1 MVLYPICGNLGL
13 QHSAVHTSQKCSVN
27 YYWELCANLKTL
39 QRDLKIL
46 QRIQNI
52 SSNARLYLIKASIY
66 GLTLCLWHFDLIHI
80 PSAWYIA
87 TSHWELNML
96 LNHFTALAKH
106 IKAVWQLLPGRQIIS
121 TPLIPLLL
129 TIIKSCAVINVPNKD
144 TDFHKTSQEENTY
157 IWYKKC
163 TGEPSIFLCVFNLLE
178 ATPCIVLAFT
188 CQPKALMTWVMEKSL
203 PIASTATRR
212 DFFQR
217 KRKEISFGCFVVR
230 RWFLTQRFL
239 FVYFSL
245 SCGLT
250 AG

>member
-1 MVLYPICGNLGL
+1 MNLN
-13 QHSAVHTSQKCSVN
+13 QEQPQKCCGPVPN
-27 YYWELCANLKTL
+27 MWESWSPAQCCSYITKMFCKLLLRIMCKF
-39 QRDLKIL
+39 KSS
-46 QRIQNI
+46 QRIQNT
-52 SSNARLYLIKASIY
+52 SSSARLYLLKASIY
-66 GLTLCLWHFDLIHI
+66 GLTLCLWHFDVIHI

-87 TSHWELNML
+87 TSQWELNML

-157 IWYKKC
+157 IWYKKL

-188 CQPKALMTWVMEKSL
+188 CQAKALMTWVTEKSL
-203 PIASTATRR
+203 PIASAAIRR
-212 DFFQR
+212 DVFQR
-217 KRKEISFGCFVVR
+217 KRKNKFFWLLCS
-230 RWFLTQRFL
+230 
-239 FVYFSL
+239 
-245 SCGLT
+245 
-250 AG
+250 